1 MERVDLRYVRVFISA
16 GEASGD
22 LYASRVVEALRARHP
37 DAEFFGCAGP
47 RMQAAGVRAIV
58 DARSIAVAG
67 LVEVIPH
74 IPRIWREFRK
84 LCRSFSNGNDK
95 PDIAVLTDS
104 PDFHLRL
111 AKKLKRQGIPVVY
124 LIAPQAWA
132 WRQGR
137 VRTMR
142 ATIQRLLCIFPFEE
156 EFFRERGVPTSYIGH
171 PLAGMVRPSMSRAE
185 FMDRIGVLSAGHG
198 PAPLD
203 GPAPPIITLL
213 PGSRHGEVARHL
225 PYVLDAAGRILR
237 SREKSAQP
245 VFVLALPP
253 GFGYEESEI
262 RHTVKFWER
271 KEGASIQVMEGA
283 TWDALAYSQLALA
296 ASGTVTVEAALLGA
310 PMVTFYRVNELSW
323 LLGRWLVRAP
333 FLSMVNLVG
342 GRRVAPELIQGEMT
356 GERIAAEAI
365 RLLDDET
372 AREEMRTGL
381 AGVRAKLAS
390 GGDPMEKA
398 AEWIEKV
405 FSESKQSVPLV

>member
-1 MERVDLRYVRVFISA
+1 VRVFISA

-47 RMQAAGVRAIV
+47 RMQAAGVRAVV
-58 DARSIAVAG
+58 DSRSLAVAG

-84 LCRSFSNGNDK
+84 LCRSFSDTR

-111 AKKLKRQGIPVVY
+111 AKKLKAKGIPIVY

-156 EFFRERGVPTSYIGH
+156 EFFRSHGVPASFIGH
-171 PLAGMVRPSMSRAE
+171 PLAGIVRPSMSRAD
-185 FMDRIGVLSAGHG
+185 FLSQYNLPADR
-198 PAPLD
+198 
-203 GPAPPIITLL
+203 PIITLL
-213 PGSRHGEVARHL
+213 PGSRHGEVARHI
-225 PYVLDAAGRILR
+225 PYLLDAAGRI
-237 SREKSAQP
+237 SRARLISKKHPFSNTPAT
-245 VFVLALPP
+245 FVLALPP
-253 GFGYEESEI
+253 GFGYDQSEI

-271 KEGASIQVMEGA
+271 NEGASIQVKDSLAVHVMEGM

-296 ASGTVTVEAALLGA
+296 ASGTVTVEAALLGT
-310 PMVTFYRVNELSW
+310 PMVTFYRVNALSW

-333 FLSMVNLVG
+333 FLSMVNLVA

-356 GERIAAEAI
+356 GERIAAEAM
-365 RLLDDET
+365 RLLDDEG
-372 AREEMRTGL
+372 AREEMRAGL
-381 AGVRAKLAS
+381 AEVKGKLAS
-390 GGDPMEKA
+390 GGDPMEAA

-405 FSESKQSVPLV
+405 FSESKQNVPVV